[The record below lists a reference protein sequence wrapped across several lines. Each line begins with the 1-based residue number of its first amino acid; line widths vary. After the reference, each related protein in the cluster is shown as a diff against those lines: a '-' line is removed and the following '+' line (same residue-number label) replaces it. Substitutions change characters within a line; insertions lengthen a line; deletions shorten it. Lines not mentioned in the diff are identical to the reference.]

1 MAGIF
6 LQSFPYNGGVR
17 KTMHRKED
25 NSMALVNAKQ
35 EAGALYAA
43 DYDGCDELTEN
54 TENTENKKSSILEW
68 VSRIGKRN
76 WAVVGAVALIG
87 VAAALNWMFF
97 SSGADQGSYPSY
109 DQSAGMIGQGET
121 ADVGQQTP
129 SEEDYF
135 TTAELNRRQARDES
149 LEVLQ
154 NVIDSELADEAVKT
168 QAMEEMAAI
177 ASEIDAEANIEAL
190 LISKGFDDCIA
201 ILNGDSINVVVKS
214 AGELQPA
221 QIAQINAVVYEQTGL
236 EPVNVV
242 INHRQ

>member
-1 MAGIF
+1 
-6 LQSFPYNGGVR
+6 
-17 KTMHRKED
+17 
-25 NSMALVNAKQ
+25 MALVSTKEQ
-35 EAGALYAA
+35 AGALYAA
-43 DYDGCDELTEN
+43 DYDESDELAEN
-54 TENTENKKSSILEW
+54 TESTENKKNSVLNWI
-68 VSRIGKRN
+68 SRVGKRN

-97 SSGADQGSYPSY
+97 SSGADEGSYPSY
-109 DQSAGMIGQGET
+109 DQSAGMIGQGDST
-121 ADVGQQTP
+121 DVGKQEAG
-129 SEEDYF
+129 EEDYF

-177 ASEIDAEANIEAL
+177 ASEIDAEANIESL

-201 ILNGDSINVVVKS
+201 ILNGESINVVVKS
-214 AGELQPA
+214 EGELQPA
-221 QIAQINAVVYEQTGL
+221 QIAQINAVVFEQTGL

>member
-1 MAGIF
+1 
-6 LQSFPYNGGVR
+6 
-17 KTMHRKED
+17 
-25 NSMALVNAKQ
+25 MALVNAKE

-43 DYDGCDELTEN
+43 DYDGCDELA
-54 TENTENKKSSILEW
+54 ENTENKKSSVLEW
-68 VSRIGKRN
+68 ISRIGKRN

-97 SSGADQGSYPSY
+97 SSGADQDSYPSY
-109 DQSAGMIGQGET
+109 DQAAGMIGQGET
-121 ADVGQQTP
+121 TDVGQQTP

-177 ASEIDAEANIEAL
+177 ASEIDAEANIESL